1 MGLFFFNSACTYSW
15 KCFCMIVQTYGKH
28 FTYNLVIT
36 IQINI
41 VVAVVDN
48 FFQIFMDFILLF
60 FLHIFSIIC
69 NWLVI
74 FCGKLK
80 W

>member
-1 MGLFFFNSACTYSW
+1 
-15 KCFCMIVQTYGKH
+15 MIVQTYGKYI
-28 FTYNLVIT
+28 TYNLVIT

-60 FLHIFSIIC
+60 FSHF
-69 NWLVI
+69 
-74 FCGKLK
+74 
-80 W
+80 

>member
-1 MGLFFFNSACTYSW
+1 
-15 KCFCMIVQTYGKH
+15 MIVQTFGKYI
-28 FTYNLVIT
+28 TYNLVIT
-36 IQINI
+36 IQIKI

-48 FFQIFMDFILLF
+48 FFLIFMDFILLF
-60 FLHIFSIIC
+60 IYFLHIFSIIC

-74 FCGKLK
+74 FCGKLE